1 MIDLIVEC
9 FVEVVGV
16 LVYLLCYLDN
26 YLYYLLLV
34 WFDFVELVCFVE
46 FFDYV
51 DVVVLLYGYDCIGCS
66 I

>member
-51 DVVVLLYGYDCIGCS
+51 DVVVLLYGYDCIGFS